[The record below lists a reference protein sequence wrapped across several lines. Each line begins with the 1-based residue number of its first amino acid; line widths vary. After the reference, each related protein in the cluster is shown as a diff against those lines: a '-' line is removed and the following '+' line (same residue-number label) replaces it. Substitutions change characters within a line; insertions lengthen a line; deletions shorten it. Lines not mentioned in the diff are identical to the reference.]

1 MGERYTGIE
10 VVRAEMVGPN
20 ERRWLADA
28 EDLREV
34 HDAEHR
40 KAGLDPLPWDQ
51 LSPATIRAWVAVAR
65 RAEQRRREAGRS

>member
-28 EDLREV
+28 EDLREA

-51 LSPATIRAWVAVAR
+51 LSPATIRAWVAVAKK
-65 RAEQRRREAGRS
+65 AEARWRGTVRS